1 MSRSMNRICAL
12 VLLALC
18 FCFEIGLGQDFI
30 RGDSNCDGHFDI
42 ADVVFNLSGST
53 SQCTDAAD
61 ANNDGT
67 VNIADPICMLMELFS
82 GPACIPQPY
91 PLCGLD
97 TGVSLGCVW
106 HTCP

>member
-18 FCFEIGLGQDFI
+18 FCFEFGFGQDFI
-30 RGDSNCDGHFDI
+30 RGDSNGDGHFDI
-42 ADVVFNLSGST
+42 ADAVHLLSGST
-53 SQCTDAAD
+53 LPCLDAAD

-82 GPACIPQPY
+82 APCIPQPY
-91 PLCGLD
+91 PLCGPD
-97 TGVSLGCVW
+97 TGTSLGCGW
-106 HTCP
+106 YTCP